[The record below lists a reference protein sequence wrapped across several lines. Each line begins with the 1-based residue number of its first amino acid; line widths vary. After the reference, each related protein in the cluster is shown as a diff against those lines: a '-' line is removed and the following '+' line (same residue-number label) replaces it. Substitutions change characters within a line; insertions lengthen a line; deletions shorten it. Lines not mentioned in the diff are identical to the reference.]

1 MGTRA
6 AGSPLTDGDAPL
18 VFPNISCLLIIA
30 WTAAAAT
37 SPACFIQLHFT
48 FLVFLSLQ
56 LCICLHSQPWLELH
70 RGAPNEEQQEAAART
85 SHLAPDAVELTA
97 AQVGLLSMEMTHKRL
112 KMYQVNRSAQEAAS
126 LTAQGGK
133 LGADKFVRAV

>member
-1 MGTRA
+1 MRTGA
-6 AGSPLTDGDAPL
+6 AGSSLTDGDASL

-30 WTAAAAT
+30 WTTAAASLFYSIAFYFSGFSIPSALHLPT
-37 SPACFIQLHFT
+37 QSAMVEIAPRSTQRRTTGSSCPYIPPA
-48 FLVFLSLQ
+48 S
-56 LCICLHSQPWLELH
+56 
-70 RGAPNEEQQEAAART
+70 
-85 SHLAPDAVELTA
+85 DAVELTA

-112 KMYQVNRSAQEAAS
+112 KTYQVNRSAQEAAS